1 MQALFRPSV
10 QPYLISWFHY
20 DPAVEIAKLTI
31 PVTIV
36 QGTADV
42 QVTMTDAK
50 ALKAASPKAEL
61 VVVNGMNH
69 MLRDYSDTS
78 SMQAVLKGYENAKL
92 PIDPKVVKAITT
104 AAF

>member
-1 MQALFRPSV
+1 
-10 QPYLISWFHY
+10 
-20 DPAVEIAKLTI
+20 
-31 PVTIV
+31 V